1 VNASQ
6 HLKKILLITVW
17 VVGGAGVMALLI
29 AAIRIKREKTCNGYE
44 IEIEAGREGQ
54 GFLPKKDVVQLLTM
68 NGKERIKGKST
79 REFELQKME
88 ARLERHQWIRDAE
101 LFFNNNQVL
110 QVKIKE
116 RQPIARVITYSG
128 NSFYIDSSCQ
138 RLPLSDKLSAR
149 VPVFTSF
156 PSDKQNLKASDRL
169 LIKQIKK
176 LSTAIIKDPFWM
188 AQVSQV
194 DITPKRTFELIP
206 TIGSHVIDFGDASD
220 CDLKFHRLFVFYKQV
235 LSKTGME
242 KYARINI
249 QYNNQVIGV
258 RNSFQSKA
266 DSLKFSREIENLIA
280 FSQKMDTTR
289 NDKVFVTQEVL
300 ENTVRNSQQ
309 EKTDSGL
316 KYVKRN

>member
-1 VNASQ
+1 MNASE

-29 AAIRIKREKTCNGYE
+29 AAIRIKREKTCNGFQ
-44 IEIEAGREGQ
+44 IEIKGGVEEQR
-54 GFLPKKDVVQLLTM
+54 FLSKKDVVQLLTK
-68 NGKERIKGKST
+68 NGKEKIKGKSS

-101 LFFNNNQVL
+101 LFFDNNQVL

-156 PSDKQNLKASDRL
+156 PSDKQNLKATDRL
-169 LIKQIKK
+169 LIAQIKK
-176 LSTAIIKDPFWM
+176 LSTAIINDPFWM

-194 DITPKRTFELIP
+194 DITSKKTFELIP

-220 CDLKFHRLFVFYKQV
+220 CDQKFHRLFVFYKQV

-242 KYARINI
+242 KYARVNV
-249 QYNNQVIGV
+249 QYDKQVIAV
-258 RNSFQSKA
+258 RNSFQSKS

-280 FSQKMDTTR
+280 LSRKMDTIG
-289 NDKVFVTQEVL
+289 NGNVLTQEVAG
-300 ENTVRNSQQ
+300 NTVRNPDQQ
-309 EKTDSGL
+309 KIDSTL